1 MSLGAL
7 NLGLEASH
15 LNAVIN
21 RLCATVGKSSV
32 FRSGPSTGNCGLAN
46 PNCHMRML
54 CAMKS

>member
-21 RLCATVGKSSV
+21 RLAPLSAKALFSAPGLLQGTAAWQIRTV
-32 FRSGPSTGNCGLAN
+32 TCGCYA
-46 PNCHMRML
+46 P
-54 CAMKS
+54 